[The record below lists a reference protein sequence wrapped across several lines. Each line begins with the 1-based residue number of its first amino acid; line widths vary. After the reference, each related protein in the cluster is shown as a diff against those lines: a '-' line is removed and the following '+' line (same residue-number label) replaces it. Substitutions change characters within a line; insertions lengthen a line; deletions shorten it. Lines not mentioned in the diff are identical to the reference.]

1 MTTISFKTQP
11 QSTAFPPLLAVWE
24 TADDL
29 EELSGG
35 WLFDHFLPI
44 NTEDV
49 HGPCFEGWTA
59 LAFLAGRTRRL
70 RLGLMVSS
78 ITYRHPALIA
88 NMAAT
93 LDVASGGRLDLGLGA
108 GWFETEHRAYGLDF
122 PPVGER
128 LGALDEACEV
138 IHRLLTEPVVTH
150 QGRFYTLQEARCE
163 PKPLQQPRVP
173 LVVGGGGE
181 RRTLRTVARWA
192 DHWNFPGRE
201 PDELRRKLE
210 ILAGHCAVV
219 GRDPAEIHTS
229 VHLFLDGTMTDLA
242 ARSRALVAAGADELI
257 LYLHPPFDAAGLRDQ
272 AREVADAVA

>member
-1 MTTISFKTQP
+1 MTTITFKTQP
-11 QSTAFPPLLAVWE
+11 QSTSFPPLLEVWE
-24 TADDL
+24 TADEL

-93 LDVASGGRLDLGLGA
+93 LDVASGGRLELGLGA
-108 GWFETEHRAYGLDF
+108 GWFEAEHRAYGLDF

-138 IHRLLTEPVVTH
+138 IHRLLTEPVVDH
-150 QGRFYTLQEARCE
+150 AGRFYTLREARCE
-163 PKPLQQPRVP
+163 PKGLQQPRP
-173 LVVGGGGE
+173 TLVVGGGGE

-201 PDELRRKLE
+201 PDELRRKLDV
-210 ILAGHCAVV
+210 LADHCAAV
-219 GRDPAEIHTS
+219 GRDPDEIHTS
-229 VHLFLDGTMTDLA
+229 VHLFLDTSTTDLA

-257 LYLHPPFDAAGLRDQ
+257 LYLHPPFDASRLRDQ
-272 AREVADAVA
+272 AREVADAVG

>member
-1 MTTISFKTQP
+1 MTTITFKTQP
-11 QSTAFPPLLAVWE
+11 QSTSFPPLLEVWE
-24 TADDL
+24 TADEL

-93 LDVASGGRLDLGLGA
+93 LDVASGGRLELGLGA
-108 GWFETEHRAYGLDF
+108 GWFEAEHRAYGLDF

-138 IHRLLTEPVVTH
+138 IHRLLTEPVVDH
-150 QGRFYTLQEARCE
+150 AGRFYTLREARCE
-163 PKPLQQPRVP
+163 PKGLQQPRPP

-201 PDELRRKLE
+201 PDELRRKLDV
-210 ILAGHCAVV
+210 LADHCAAV
-219 GRDPAEIHTS
+219 GRDP
-229 VHLFLDGTMTDLA
+229 L
-242 ARSRALVAAGADELI
+242 SRPRRRPRGPDRAGGRHRRAGA
-257 LYLHPPFDAAGLRDQ
+257 GRG
-272 AREVADAVA
+272 

>member
-1 MTTISFKTQP
+1 MTTITFKTQP
-11 QSTAFPPLLAVWE
+11 QSTPFPPMLEVWE
-24 TADDL
+24 AADEL

-44 NTEDV
+44 NTDDV

-93 LDVASGGRLDLGLGA
+93 LDVASGGRLELGLGA
-108 GWFETEHRAYGLDF
+108 GWFEAEHRAYGLHF
-122 PPVGER
+122 PAVGER

-138 IHRLLTEPVVTH
+138 IHRLLTEPVVDH
-150 QGRFYTLQEARCE
+150 DGRFYTLQQARCE

-219 GRDPAEIHTS
+219 GRNPTEIHTS
-229 VHLFLDGTMTDLA
+229 VHLFLDGSTTDLA

-257 LYLHPPFDAAGLRDQ
+257 LYLHPPFDVAALRDQ
-272 AREVADAVA
+272 AREVADAVT